1 VKLCRRA
8 SKTVHGGLVHD
19 QFGNVLDG
27 AGTGVA
33 GSDGIDTFFRLFGD
47 AEGDSHLD
55 LGDLIRFAGT
65 FGKHAGDPGY
75 LRYFDYGGDGRLDGS
90 DLAQLLRRI
99 GR

>member
-1 VKLCRRA
+1 MKLCRRA

-47 AEGDSHLD
+47 AEGDSHLH
-55 LGDLIRFAGT
+55 LGDLIRSRARSESMQAIRATCGTSTTAATAG
-65 FGKHAGDPGY
+65 
-75 LRYFDYGGDGRLDGS
+75 
-90 DLAQLLRRI
+90 
-99 GR
+99 